1 MRTTATLGAV
11 ARARSARWLYY
22 GHRLLQRL
30 SGGRAGLYAYLI
42 VAQPIGAQRGP
53 ALRDDRRTRVQEV
66 GAHDPLIAAFPRPA
80 TINRARFEAGGRCHA
95 VTVDTAFAGHLWVA
109 TRAYDE
115 DEVRCRFV
123 LPDQPTCS
131 WDFDVY
137 IDPRFRAGRTMARL
151 WQAVD
156 QRLAA
161 EGFSWTLSR
170 ISRLNSASLLA
181 HERLGALPVASV
193 GFFVA
198 GPLQVIVA
206 SCAPWLHIGFGRSSR
221 PTLTLPAPPDKVP
234 GPDGAAHQDVPQ
246 ETAR

>member
-1 MRTTATLGAV
+1 MCTTATLGAA

-30 SGGRAGLYAYLI
+30 SRGGAGLYAYLI

-53 ALRDDRRTRVQEV
+53 ALRDDPRTRVQEV
-66 GAHDPLIAAFPRPA
+66 GPDDPLVAAFPRPP
-80 TINRARFEAGGRCHA
+80 TINRTRFEAGGRCHA

-109 TRAYDE
+109 TRVYDE

-123 LPDQPTCS
+123 LPDRPICS

-161 EGFSWTLSR
+161 EGVSWTLSR

-181 HERLGALPVASV
+181 HERLGAVPVASV
-193 GFFVA
+193 LIFVA
-198 GPLQVIVA
+198 GPVQLMVA
-206 SCAPWLHIGFGRSSR
+206 SCAPWLHIGFSRGSR
-221 PTLTLPAPPDKVP
+221 PALMLPAPPDKAP
-234 GPDGAAHQDVPQ
+234 GPADTAQGDAPQ